1 MARRRVLALSREHP
15 DGGYFEQKEK
25 NEAQQ
30 RPRRDLNPQS
40 SDPESDAL
48 SIRPRGLAISSR
60 VAFLIKLVQA
70 PAWCVLMRMLRAK
83 KRAPCGWGFEQSYCA
98 KLSTDGFRR
107 TARWGLWLCVRVP
120 GGRPGSSSPEGPLR
134 ISCPTCSRPTL
145 GQELPTA
152 LSAPAFPPHNTA
164 KRAVLCCSPVASDWT
179 LTTVKAET
187 ASPVF
192 PSPSAACRWDAC
204 AELCENPGLPLPRS
218 SSPAYPMLGSLI
230 SDAVLPSPAGP
241 ALVPRGH
248 KCARMKGQALFI
260 LIVASP

>member
-1 MARRRVLALSREHP
+1 MCTNAHAQSQKRV
-15 DGGYFEQKEK
+15 
-25 NEAQQ
+25 
-30 RPRRDLNPQS
+30 
-40 SDPESDAL
+40 
-48 SIRPRGLAISSR
+48 
-60 VAFLIKLVQA
+60 
-70 PAWCVLMRMLRAK
+70 
-83 KRAPCGWGFEQSYCA
+83 PCGWGFEQSYCA
-98 KLSTDGFRR
+98 KLNTDGFRS
-107 TARWGLWLCVRVP
+107 TARWACGYAFEYQEAAQVPPAPRGRFGSLAPPAPDPRWVR
-120 GGRPGSSSPEGPLR
+120 
-134 ISCPTCSRPTL
+134 SCPLLSQLLRFPLTI
-145 GQELPTA
+145 LP
-152 LSAPAFPPHNTA
+152 NV
-164 KRAVLCCSPVASDWT
+164 AVLCCSPVASDWT